1 MKCPHCG
8 KETSDYRIAI
18 SKLANGKYTVNEM
31 AEMLGKDSK
40 TIRATMNVMIR
51 EGDKLK
57 FKPDPRYDPKDTLK
71 KELFVIN
78 QIIKGAAVKDIAEKL
93 EVTSTRVG
101 QIRDRALRKMRR
113 EAPEIYAK
121 YQNWAKENL
130 KRKPKFT

>member
-1 MKCPHCG
+1 
-8 KETSDYRIAI
+8 
-18 SKLANGKYTVNEM
+18 
-31 AEMLGKDSK
+31 MLFRS
-40 TIRATMNVMIR
+40 
-51 EGDKLK
+51 
-57 FKPDPRYDPKDTLK
+57 
-71 KELFVIN
+71 
-78 QIIKGAAVKDIAEKL
+78 QIIKGTAVKDIAEKL